1 MDKHLLTA
9 KISKPRVSS
18 ASHVNAA
25 AVTAMVVTAVA
36 NVKAMPTSLK
46 AK

>member
-9 KISKPRVSS
+9 KSSKPRVSS
-18 ASHVNAA
+18 ASHANAA
-25 AVTAMVVTAVA
+25 VVTVMVVTAEA
-36 NVKAMPTSLK
+36 SVKAMPTSPQ